1 VVFTFS
7 KKAIEMNFKLSD
19 RSLERAKDVN
29 PKLINLFLLAIR
41 RTPIDFGV
49 AWMGGKRTPEE
60 QNQLFKEGY
69 SQCDGYLK
77 LSKHQSGD
85 AIDLNA
91 FVGQKMVDNKEM
103 LCVVAGV
110 MFACASELNIKI
122 RWGLDWNSDG
132 NILDNKFNDQYHFE
146 LIN

>member
-1 VVFTFS
+1 
-7 KKAIEMNFKLSD
+7 MNFKLSD

-29 PKLINLFLLAIR
+29 PKLINLILLAIR

-69 SQCDGYLK
+69 SQCDGYVK
-77 LSKHQSGD
+77 ISKHQSGD
-85 AIDLNA
+85 AIDLNV
-91 FVGQKMVDNKEM
+91 FVGSKMIDNKEM

-110 MFACASELNIKI
+110 MFACANELNIKI
-122 RWGLDWNSDG
+122 RWGLDWNSNG
-132 NILDNKFNDQYHFE
+132 NILDNKFNDMYHFE
-146 LIN
+146 IIN

>member
-1 VVFTFS
+1 
-7 KKAIEMNFKLSD
+7 MNFKLSD

-29 PKLINLFLLAIR
+29 PKLINLILLAIR

-49 AWMGGKRTPEE
+49 AWMGGKRTAEE

-69 SQCDGYLK
+69 SQCDGYEK

-85 AIDLNA
+85 AIDLNI
-91 FVGQKMVDNKEM
+91 FVGSKLVENKEM

-110 MFACASELNIKI
+110 MFSCANELGIKI
-122 RWGLDWNSDG
+122 IWGRDWNNNGD
-132 NILDNKFNDQYHFE
+132 IRDNKFNDQYHFE
-146 LIN
+146 IND

>member
-1 VVFTFS
+1 
-7 KKAIEMNFKLSD
+7 MNFKLSD

-29 PKLINLFLLAIR
+29 PKLINLILLAIR

-69 SQCDGYLK
+69 SQCDGYEK

-85 AIDLNA
+85 AIDLNV
-91 FVGQKMVDNKEM
+91 FVGSKMIDNKEM

-110 MFACASELNIKI
+110 MFACANELNIKI
-122 RWGLDWNSDG
+122 RWGLDWNQNG

-146 LIN
+146 IIN

>member
-1 VVFTFS
+1 
-7 KKAIEMNFKLSD
+7 MNFKLSE

-29 PKLINLFLLAIR
+29 PKLINLILLAIR

-49 AWMGGKRTPEE
+49 AWMGGKRTAEE

-69 SQCDGYLK
+69 SQCDGYEK

-85 AIDLNA
+85 AIDLNI
-91 FVGQKMVDNKEM
+91 FVGSKLVENKEM

-110 MFACASELNIKI
+110 MFSCANELGIKI
-122 RWGLDWNSDG
+122 IWGRDWNSNGD
-132 NILDNKFNDQYHFE
+132 LRDNKFNDQYHFE
-146 LIN
+146 LD

>member
-1 VVFTFS
+1 
-7 KKAIEMNFKLSD
+7 MNFKLSD

-29 PKLINLFLLAIR
+29 PKLINLILLAIR

-49 AWMGGKRTPEE
+49 AWMGGKRTAEE

-69 SQCDGYLK
+69 SQCDGYVK
-77 LSKHQSGD
+77 ISKHQSGD
-85 AIDLNA
+85 AIDLNV
-91 FVGQKMVDNKEM
+91 FVGSKMVDNKEM

-110 MFACASELNIKI
+110 IFACASELNIKI
-122 RWGLDWNSDG
+122 RWGGDWNSDG

>member
-1 VVFTFS
+1 
-7 KKAIEMNFKLSD
+7 MNFKLSD

-29 PKLINLFLLAIR
+29 PKLINLILLAIR

-60 QNQLFKEGY
+60 QNQLFKEDY
-69 SQCDGYLK
+69 SQCDGYEK
-77 LSKHQSGD
+77 ISKHQSGD
-85 AIDLNA
+85 AIDLNV
-91 FVGQKMVDNKEM
+91 FVGSKMIDNKEM

-122 RWGLDWNSDG
+122 RWGGNWDSDG
-132 NILDNKFNDQYHFE
+132 DIRDNKFNDLFHYE
-146 LIN
+146 IID

>member
-1 VVFTFS
+1 
-7 KKAIEMNFKLSD
+7 MNFKLSD

-29 PKLINLFLLAIR
+29 PKLINLILLAIR

-49 AWMGGKRTPEE
+49 AWMGGKRTAEE

-69 SQCDGYLK
+69 SQCDGYEK

-85 AIDLNA
+85 AIDLNI
-91 FVGQKMVDNKEM
+91 FVGSKLVENKEM

-110 MFACASELNIKI
+110 MFSCANELGIKI
-122 RWGLDWNSDG
+122 IWGRDWNSNGD
-132 NILDNKFNDQYHFE
+132 LRDNKFNDQYHFE
-146 LIN
+146 LD